1 MVNLRTIYGFFVSY
15 ETVVSYRDGSG
26 RKFEDMEGI
35 AVLSLENS
43 RGNKRRKLDP
53 QKKVGKLQLITQ
65 IF

>member
-1 MVNLRTIYGFFVSY
+1 MINLRTIYGFFVSY
-15 ETVVSYRDGSG
+15 ETVVNYRDGSG

-43 RGNKRRKLDP
+43 RGNKKRKLDP
-53 QKKVGKLQLITQ
+53 QKKVEKLQLITQ